1 MALDAHRHVTTQRR
15 GATDSKGRWVGKLL
29 EQIAEPNN
37 LRRAFFKVRA
47 NKGAAG
53 VDRVSIAA
61 FEEHL
66 DREIAALSRRLLSQ
80 ERYQPPPVRRVDIDK
95 PDGGS
100 RPLGIPTVSDRVVQQ
115 ATLQV
120 IGPIFERVFH
130 DCSYGFRPGRGAKA
144 ALAQVRK
151 QIAEGDRWVAEFDIE
166 GFFDNLSH
174 QRLLRWF
181 AKFVDDPEVVG
192 LVRRWLK
199 AGVVSDDGIRRSVG
213 TGTPQGGVISPLLAN
228 VYLHR
233 LDQEATKAGLRFV
246 RYCDDFVVTANR
258 RWKARRADQMIRE
271 LVADIALSLNDDKSG
286 VRNLYRDEVEFLG
299 FCFYAGRF
307 LRPRRRAVASFKN
320 QVRYLTRRTRGVSLQ
335 AVVNSLNPVI
345 RGWGNYFSDGHVA
358 ELFERLDQWIRMRL
372 RSFKRKR
379 VAKPGL
385 NWQMPT
391 QVLKD
396 MGLVSL
402 VSLRKRQLSPA
413 MG

>member
-1 MALDAHRHVTTQRR
+1 MSLRPSVAEIVSDHVTFELESIDRMYLNLYIPRLQSEPGIVGFFRGHRGHAFASSALMAPMSNAFVGSIHAFCDDNDIPIVAFKKGERKDDVAASHFTQFDGDEGVVFGGVAQEKTPVVRTQRR
-15 GATDSKGRWVGKLL
+15 RNPRTGRSYAWLYRSTAMVNVYYFYCVD
-29 EQIAEPNN
+29 AHVEP
-37 LRRAFFKVRA
+37 F
-47 NKGAAG
+47 
-53 VDRVSIAA
+53 
-61 FEEHL
+61 
-66 DREIAALSRRLLSQ
+66 
-80 ERYQPPPVRRVDIDK
+80 
-95 PDGGS
+95 
-100 RPLGIPTVSDRVVQQ
+100 
-115 ATLQV
+115 
-120 IGPIFERVFH
+120 
-130 DCSYGFRPGRGAKA
+130 
-144 ALAQVRK
+144 
-151 QIAEGDRWVAEFDIE
+151 
-166 GFFDNLSH
+166 
-174 QRLLRWF
+174 
-181 AKFVDDPEVVG
+181 
-192 LVRRWLK
+192 
-199 AGVVSDDGIRRSVG
+199 
-213 TGTPQGGVISPLLAN
+213 ISPLLAN

-286 VRNLYRDEVEFLG
+286 VRNLYRDDVEFLG

-372 RSFKRKR
+372 RSFKRRR